1 MRKQV
6 GRRARERAGADAQVR
21 QRDPRGAIFR
31 SVLCAAL
38 VSSLGG
44 APARAQDAVSPLA
57 SPSLYEE
64 QGVVSRID
72 AASGTVTING
82 KQYRT
87 SPKTIVYVV
96 DSSGR
101 SRRANRISE
110 LPPDTS
116 ISFSAG
122 SDGTLTHV
130 RAGAGIRPYR
140 P

>member
-1 MRKQV
+1 M
-6 GRRARERAGADAQVR
+6 
-21 QRDPRGAIFR
+21 F
-31 SVLCAAL
+31 AAL
-38 VSSLGG
+38 MVRTSTIRSGFVAASSRGLLRRIARCATFALLTGCCGVSS
-44 APARAQDAVSPLA
+44 AQEASSPLA

-72 AASGTVTING
+72 AASSTVTIHG

-87 SPKTIVYVV
+87 SPKTVIYIV
-96 DSSGR
+96 DATGR
-101 SRRANRISE
+101 ARRANRISE

>member
-1 MRKQV
+1 M
-6 GRRARERAGADAQVR
+6 
-21 QRDPRGAIFR
+21 
-31 SVLCAAL
+31 LCAAL